1 MDSGNKVTLY
11 GHFCTV
17 EAHTDCSV
25 DVKEKIEWRRKGD
38 LYCTTFLSVDDTWIE
53 VRVSEERFN
62 EIYKYAKNCY
72 HKIEGRLCTEVGFGS
87 GIVSN
92 YILID

>member
-25 DVKEKIEWRRKGD
+25 DVKTKVEWRKKDD
-38 LYCTTFLSVDDTWIE
+38 LYCATFLSVDDAWIE
-53 VRVSEERFN
+53 VRVSGECFDN
-62 EIYKYAKNCY
+62 TYKSVRHFYQR
-72 HKIEGRLCTEVGFGS
+72 IEGRLCTEVGLGS

>member
-1 MDSGNKVTLY
+1 MDFRNNVELY

-25 DVKEKIEWRRKGD
+25 DVKEKVEWKKKD
-38 LYCTTFLSVDDTWIE
+38 DHYCATFLSVDDAWIE
-53 VRVSEERFN
+53 VRVSDFFYENKFKRLSN
-62 EIYKYAKNCY
+62 PYC
-72 HKIEGRLCTEVGFGS
+72 KIEGRLCTEVGRGN

>member
-17 EAHTDCSV
+17 EAHTDGSV
-25 DVKEKIEWRRKGD
+25 DVKTEFEWKKIGD
-38 LYCTTFLSVDDTWIE
+38 YYQATFLSVDDTWIN
-53 VRVSEERFN
+53 VRVSKECFEN
-62 EIYKYAKNCY
+62 TYKSVKHFYQR
-72 HKIEGRLCTEVGFGS
+72 IEGRLCTEVGLGN

>member
-11 GHFCTV
+11 GHLCTV

-25 DVKEKIEWRRKGD
+25 DVKTEVEWKRKSN
-38 LYCTTFLSVDDTWIE
+38 LYCATFLSVDDTWIE
-53 VRVSEERFN
+53 VRVSEEQYN
-62 EIYKYAKNCY
+62 TTYKGARNYYCRIK
-72 HKIEGRLCTEVGFGS
+72 GRLCTEVGRGS

>member
-25 DVKEKIEWRRKGD
+25 DVKEKVEWKKKDD
-38 LYCTTFLSVDDTWIE
+38 LYCATFLSVDDAWIE
-53 VRVSEERFN
+53 VRVSEYFYEN
-62 EIYKYAKNCY
+62 EFKNKSKGYCR
-72 HKIEGRLCTEVGFGS
+72 IEGRLCTEVGRGN
-87 GIVSN
+87 GVVSN

>member
-17 EAHTDCSV
+17 EAHTDGSV
-25 DVKEKIEWRRKGD
+25 DIKTEFEWKKKGD
-38 LYCTTFLSVDDTWIE
+38 FYCATFLSVDDTWIE
-53 VRVSEERFN
+53 VRVSEYFYEN
-62 EIYKYAKNCY
+62 EFKSISKRYC
-72 HKIEGRLCTEVGFGS
+72 KIEGRLCTEVGLGS

>member
-17 EAHTDCSV
+17 EAHTDCTV
-25 DVKEKIEWRRKGD
+25 DTKAEFEWKRKDD
-38 LYCTTFLSVDDTWIE
+38 LYCATFLSVDDAWIE
-53 VRVSEERFN
+53 VRVSEYFYEN
-62 EIYKYAKNCY
+62 EFKNTSKRYC
-72 HKIEGRLCTEVGFGS
+72 KIEGRLCTEVGRGS

>member
-17 EAHTDCSV
+17 EAHTNGSV
-25 DVKEKIEWRRKGD
+25 DVKEKVEWKRKDD

-53 VRVSEERFN
+53 VRVSDYFYESQF
-62 EIYKYAKNCY
+62 KNMSHIHC
-72 HKIEGRLCTEVGFGS
+72 KIEGRLCTEVGLGS
-87 GIVSN
+87 GVVSN

>member
-1 MDSGNKVTLY
+1 MNSVNKVTLY

-25 DVKEKIEWRRKGD
+25 DVKEKFEWKRKDD
-38 LYCTTFLSVDDTWIE
+38 LYCATFLSVDDAWIE
-53 VRVSEERFN
+53 VRVSEFFYEYEFKSLPKR
-62 EIYKYAKNCY
+62 YC
-72 HKIEGRLCTEVGFGS
+72 KIEGRLCTEVGRGS
-87 GIVSN
+87 GVVSN